1 MARVTLAG
9 ESLIAQ
15 KQGAKQP
22 LVIARFIFAN
32 VPGLDPQKPVDRAA
46 GKPPVGQIVHTYA
59 IPPENLGYVNP
70 NQVVYSCQ
78 LGSDIGDFD
87 WNWLG
92 LESAE
97 GVLFAV
103 AYVPVQQKRK
113 NIPPLQLGN
122 NVTRNI
128 LVEYNGAQQLTGISI
143 DAKTWQHDFT
153 ARLAG
158 IDERERLSNRD
169 IYGRACFIG
178 TALQLEK
185 VGSAYQLKAGHAYL
199 EGIRVNRSA
208 PTPVS
213 LPALPA
219 KAWLDVFLERQGNDR
234 VPMANVVFGA
244 DLVDYTDAASTQ
256 HYLIPLA
263 EIPSAAAI
271 TDLRTVEPIDMPL
284 VKAFATVQALKQV
297 ESKVTELVDGTTPAG
312 KAKQLSTP
320 RAISI
325 SGAGTGSVSFDGSKD
340 VAIPLTLADSGVQ
353 AGTYTKVQVN
363 AKGLVVGYQALT
375 AADIPA
381 LDWGK
386 ITTGKPTTLAGYGIT
401 DAQPAA
407 QILTDFVSAG
417 GWGLG
422 QGSPK
427 YVNDGNAV
435 ILPGFYSAGGAGS
448 TNFGDAYSP
457 LLVMRRAAGNVG
469 QQQINAR
476 DNEFMFRGSADDGLT
491 WRPWVKVWHSGNL
504 VKNVSQTDATPGSM
518 LRNGDHGIG
527 GQAVSAEVDLA
538 KYRTGGKF
546 ITPESGLVG
555 LPAGWAQG
563 RHVIEVAGGDG
574 YCVQRLTGASA
585 NKGRCAYR
593 VWDGV
598 WAAWDEVLTAKGL
611 AVAEATL
618 QDLVNKVSS
627 STYVSPRRL
636 AEIAFG
642 SGQVPVNMTGSKVW
656 NTSYVNSTNKTI
668 FVSIHVRE
676 GAGGGGTLSASLY
689 IANELW
695 AKAYMS
701 GGSETTLEGPVPPG
715 GSYGI
720 FREDTNDQIVKWT
733 EFR

>member
-1 MARVTLAG
+1 VARVTLAG

-46 GKPPVGQIVHTYA
+46 GKPPAGQIVHTYS

-256 HYLIPLA
+256 HYLVPLA

-271 TDLRTVEPIDMPL
+271 TDLRAVEPIDMPL

-340 VAIPLTLADSGVQ
+340 VAIPLTLADSGVH
-353 AGTYTKVQVN
+353 AGTS
-363 AKGLVVGYQALT
+363 
-375 AADIPA
+375 
-381 LDWGK
+381 
-386 ITTGKPTTLAGYGIT
+386 TLAGLHSSALAACTASVLATGAIRWVRGGRVRLQGREGGQMVLRPRT
-401 DAQPAA
+401 QVGEDPGDVGGACRVECVFEVGDVDLLDGDADLGCVGERLETLGDKVVVEGLQSGVVEVAGRIA
-407 QILTDFVSAG
+407 QSRVGDPVALEQNAHARHVPRLGAGDVGEDRRVVLVSEDGVDVAG
-417 GWGLG
+417 ELLLG
-422 QGSPK
+422 DHVLQHVDRLVGE
-427 YVNDGNAV
+427 G
-435 ILPGFYSAGGAGS
+435 GGAG
-448 TNFGDAYSP
+448 
-457 LLVMRRAAGNVG
+457 AGRG
-469 QQQINAR
+469 HQGGR
-476 DNEFMFRGSADDGLT
+476 DDDGCCGDSGEQSSGCGHGFLLCHRES
-491 WRPWVKVWHSGNL
+491 RPSVCRNH
-504 VKNVSQTDATPGSM
+504 DAGV
-518 LRNGDHGIG
+518 R
-527 GQAVSAEVDLA
+527 
-538 KYRTGGKF
+538 
-546 ITPESGLVG
+546 
-555 LPAGWAQG
+555 
-563 RHVIEVAGGDG
+563 
-574 YCVQRLTGASA
+574 
-585 NKGRCAYR
+585 R
-593 VWDGV
+593 V
-598 WAAWDEVLTAKGL
+598 
-611 AVAEATL
+611 
-618 QDLVNKVSS
+618 
-627 STYVSPRRL
+627 
-636 AEIAFG
+636 
-642 SGQVPVNMTGSKVW
+642 
-656 NTSYVNSTNKTI
+656 
-668 FVSIHVRE
+668 
-676 GAGGGGTLSASLY
+676 
-689 IANELW
+689 
-695 AKAYMS
+695 
-701 GGSETTLEGPVPPG
+701 
-715 GSYGI
+715 
-720 FREDTNDQIVKWT
+720 
-733 EFR
+733 